1 MEKSTLEEIK
11 MKNPFMYIIKL
22 SESKKRNKSKSNTKN
37 KKGFITPIKPR
48 NESRSKISSNTKKPK
63 YSKKEDYIN
72 EINSLK
78 NQLAQKEAALSKAK
92 TEINDLLKEN
102 ITLKA
107 KVSQY
112 KEKIDNMT
120 SDAHILSKETL
131 SNFFNIIFSI

>member
-22 SESKKRNKSKSNTKN
+22 SESKKRNKSKSNINN

-63 YSKKEDYIN
+63 FSKKEDYIN

-112 KEKIDNMT
+112 KEKIDNMA

>member
-11 MKNPFMYIIKL
+11 LKNPFMYIIKL
-22 SESKKRNKSKSNTKN
+22 SESKKRNKSKTNIKN
-37 KKGFITPIKPR
+37 KKSFITPIKAR
-48 NESRSKISSNTKKPK
+48 NESKSKNRKISSNTKKP
-63 YSKKEDYIN
+63 KKEDYIN

-78 NQLAQKEAALSKAK
+78 NKLAQKEAALTKAK

-112 KEKIDNMT
+112 KEKIDNMA

-131 SNFFNIIFSI
+131 SNFYNIIFSI

>member
-11 MKNPFMYIIKL
+11 LKNPFMYIIKL

-63 YSKKEDYIN
+63 KEDYIN

-78 NQLAQKEAALSKAK
+78 NKLAQKEAALTKAK

-112 KEKIDNMT
+112 KEKIDNMA

-131 SNFFNIIFSI
+131 SNFYNIIFSI

>member
-11 MKNPFMYIIKL
+11 MKHPFMYIIKL
-22 SESKKRNKSKSNTKN
+22 SESKKRNKSKSNINN

-63 YSKKEDYIN
+63 FSKKEDYIN

-112 KEKIDNMT
+112 KEKIDNMA

>member
-112 KEKIDNMT
+112 KEKIDNMA